1 MTMNHI
7 RVKIQK
13 RKRRKCRI
21 TEKAELFQIPVPV
34 SIRLVS
40 GKIIFIVY
48 KVVKNPVH
56 FLLQHT
62 DITGLSHIVHV
73 KVRYILQVV
82 PVLFLHT
89 HVLGNHDSGV
99 KIVLIHLFGK
109 RAHYICKTSGFDK
122 GYRFRRQK

>member
-1 MTMNHI
+1 MNYI
-7 RVKIQK
+7 RMKIQK
-13 RKRRKCRI
+13 RQSGKSGI

-56 FLLQHT
+56 FLLQQP

-73 KVRYILQVV
+73 KVRYILQIV
-82 PVLFLHT
+82 PVIFLHT
-89 HVLGNHDSGV
+89 HILGNHDSGI
-99 KIVLIHLFGK
+99 KIVLVYLSGK
-109 RAHYICKTSGFDK
+109 RTHHIRKTTGLNK
-122 GYRFRRQK
+122 GNRFRRQK